1 MITETIVMYVMLA
14 IGGVYFLRASRHPL
28 SQIGV

>member
-14 IGGVYFLRASRHPL
+14 IGGVYFCEPPGIHSLR
-28 SQIGV
+28 